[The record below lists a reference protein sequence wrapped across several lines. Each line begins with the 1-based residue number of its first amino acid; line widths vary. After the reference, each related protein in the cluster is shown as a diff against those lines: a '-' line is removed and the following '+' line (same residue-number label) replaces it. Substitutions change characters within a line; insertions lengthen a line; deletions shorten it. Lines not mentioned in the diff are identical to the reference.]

1 MTLDSYSFVATV
13 GWGREWLLILGCVQ
27 VHQWELSCSLMYFFF
42 EASSG
47 IHDWGFFFFSFLAVS
62 HVMWDLSPRP
72 GIKLMPPA
80 VESTTGSPGKSLDWL
95 FFFFFFN
102 GRQLSIC
109 TQISIKSELTKE
121 SKEDIEWLPTCNPD
135 SHMDWPLQT
144 FEFRLPGGVWNL
156 RAHRLC
162 SLGKPWDL
170 IPALSL
176 INCEAHTFD
185 LLSQKWK

>member
-1 MTLDSYSFVATV
+1 MTLDSYSFVAIV

-80 VESTTGSPGKSLDWL
+80 AESTTGSPGKSLDWL
-95 FFFFFFN
+95 FFFLMADNYLSVPRSLSKVSWQKKARRTLN
-102 GRQLSIC
+102 GFQPVTLIL
-109 TQISIKSELTKE
+109 IWI
-121 SKEDIEWLPTCNPD
+121 
-135 SHMDWPLQT
+135 
-144 FEFRLPGGVWNL
+144 G
-156 RAHRLC
+156 LC
-162 SLGKPWDL
+162 RH
-170 IPALSL
+170 LSL
-176 INCEAHTFD
+176 DFQGEYET
-185 LLSQKWK
+185 